1 MVSNLRKS
9 KVVIITLCVFFRKK
23 SQPVANFF
31 GRKRRYLRKIWW
43 YFFKSLENGHF
54 VVLKYTEKTA
64 PGIKTSVKEERMML
78 PSFWCSRNCVKL
90 IQSKVMSRTSC
101 HFCRFRIRLDR
112 VHDRI
117 KFTIGLGFGLKR
129 VTIGIDFNTGSGLR
143 LNCVSR
149 LDQVYDWIGFRIESS
164 NHWNR
169 VKYWIR
175 FTVEWR
181 FTIRSRF
188 TIGSG
193 LGLVPFFY
201 STSYHH
207 PLTQLDL
214 SCESESLFATSIIID
229 LPLSNYM
236 RTSSSFILKLDSTNG
251 TNR

>member
-1 MVSNLRKS
+1 M
-9 KVVIITLCVFFRKK
+9 
-23 SQPVANFF
+23 
-31 GRKRRYLRKIWW
+31 
-43 YFFKSLENGHF
+43 
-54 VVLKYTEKTA
+54 A

-78 PSFWCSRNCVKL
+78 PSFRCSRNCVKL

-175 FTVEWR
+175 FTVESR
-181 FTIRSRF
+181 FTIRARF

-201 STSYHH
+201 STSYHWNRVYD
-207 PLTQLDL
+207 LIKFTIGSGLRLDRIYEL
-214 SCESESLFATSIIID
+214 IEFTIESR
-229 LPLSNYM
+229 YHW
-236 RTSSSFILKLDSTNG
+236 
-251 TNR
+251 NRIS

>member
-1 MVSNLRKS
+1 MSTFSVEN
-9 KVVIITLCVFFRKK
+9 VVIWEKIWVYFFR
-23 SQPVANFF
+23 
-31 GRKRRYLRKIWW
+31 
-43 YFFKSLENGHF
+43 SLENGHF

-64 PGIKTSVKEERMML
+64 PGIKTSVKEERKLL

-90 IQSKVMSRTSC
+90 SQSKVMSRTSW
-101 HFCRFRIRLDR
+101 HFCKFRIRLDR

-117 KFTIGLGFGLKR
+117 KFTIGSGLGLKR
-129 VTIGIDFNTGSGLR
+129 VTIGIAFNTGSGLR
-143 LNCVSR
+143 LNRVSR
-149 LDQVYDWIGFRIESS
+149 LNQVYDWIGFRIESS

-201 STSYHH
+201 TTSYHWNRVYDWIKLTIVSCLRLDH
-207 PLTQLDL
+207 VYDWIRFTIGSDLRVNRVYNSIEIPL
-214 SCESESLFATSIIID
+214 ESNLGAMMGMSE
-229 LPLSNYM
+229 
-236 RTSSSFILKLDSTNG
+236 
-251 TNR
+251 